1 MFKPKEKI
9 REFSRISQGELQRI
23 LREKREKLREFRFN
37 LAGGK
42 VKNIGEIRET
52 KKDIA
57 RIKTLVRKDELKA
70 KSKR

>member
-1 MFKPKEKI
+1 MPKAKEKI
-9 REFSRISQGELQRI
+9 REFSRIPQGELQRI

-42 VKNIGEIRET
+42 VKNVSEIRET

-57 RIKTLVRKDELKA
+57 RILTLLKQ
-70 KSKR
+70 KMT

>member
-1 MFKPKEKI
+1 MAKPKEKI
-9 REFSRISQGELQRI
+9 REFLRIPQGELQRI

-42 VKNIGEIRET
+42 VKNVSEIRET

-57 RIKTLVRKDELKA
+57 RILTLLKQ
-70 KSKR
+70 KMT

>member
-1 MFKPKEKI
+1 MAKSKEKI

-23 LREKREKLREFRFN
+23 LQEKREKLREFRFN

-42 VKNIGEIRET
+42 VKNVSEIRET

-57 RIKTLVRKDELKA
+57 RILTLLKQ
-70 KSKR
+70 KMI